1 MSPLTSAPFLVDTY
15 VSTDMLFLH
24 YICFRLLE
32 SGETT
37 SKFYDLSTAK
47 KRTYSLLEEG
57 SSMPKAPED
66 IVVAEKNGQNAV
78 LPSFYFYPSSI
89 VDDER

>member
-66 IVVAEKNGQNAV
+66 IVVAERMAKTTFCLA
-78 LPSFYFYPSSI
+78 STSI
-89 VDDER
+89 HLVSR